1 MDLLQELMRKINH
14 AFSVVTDWL
23 LIGIGIV
30 LILIALVKIDV
41 VLARYV
47 VIIGGFILSSF
58 GLWFRWR
65 RLRRAGKG

>member
-47 VIIGGFILSSF
+47 IIIGGLILSSF

-65 RLRRAGKG
+65 RLRRADKG

>member
-1 MDLLQELMRKINH
+1 MDLLQELMRRINN

-30 LILIALVKIDV
+30 LMLIALVKIDV

-47 VIIGGFILSSF
+47 VIIGGLILSSF

>member
-1 MDLLQELMRKINH
+1 MDLLQELMRKMNH

-30 LILIALVKIDV
+30 LMLIALVKIDV